1 MDASRRTN
9 FAAVIAALGC
19 GVTAWAQ
26 GPAPA
31 PMADRPGGWASD
43 RVLVRMAPGARVAI
57 GAGGTIDVRSADGA
71 ADVAV
76 AGELAAAGARGA
88 TRLATVPAAD
98 AARAVALGLD
108 RWQCITLP
116 RGSDAPGI
124 AARLVRAA
132 GRAIE
137 LAEVDPVGGIAEEAP
152 RPDDTR
158 FVEQWALE
166 NTGQFV
172 NGTGGTPGSDVR
184 ARAAW
189 HVTTGD
195 PSQIIA
201 VLDSGVNQHADL
213 AYRVLP
219 GWNVVAGNDD
229 TTDRC
234 ASHGTHCAG
243 IAAAGGNDA
252 FGVAGMAWRARVL
265 PVVVVNPCSGL
276 ASWLADGLVWA
287 ADHGA
292 TVMSVSLQYSVAST
306 PMLDAV
312 RYAQGAGAMVVA
324 SAGNTGTFGVAYPAK
339 WDEVIAVGSI
349 DQADVPAATTAVGP
363 EVDVAA
369 PGVNVLSTV
378 GVQDHGFKS
387 GTSMAAPHVAGTIA
401 LMRAVA
407 PTMPPATIRSYLAS
421 TCTDVFDPGIDWRT
435 GRGRIDAAA
444 AVRAT
449 RLANGLGDLN
459 GDGAVDG
466 TDLGTF
472 LSAWGGC
479 GTPCPADFNDDGIVD
494 GGDLFLLLG
503 NWGGAD

>member
-1 MDASRRTN
+1 MAASRRTN
-9 FAAVIAALGC
+9 FAAVIAALAG
-19 GVTAWAQ
+19 GAIAWAG

-31 PMADRPGGWASD
+31 ADRAGGWASD
-43 RVLVRMAPGARVAI
+43 RVLVRVAPGASVAI
-57 GAGGTIDVRSADGA
+57 DAGGAIDVRSADGA
-71 ADVAV
+71 ADLAV

-88 TRLATVPAAD
+88 TRLATVPAGD
-98 AARAVALGLD
+98 AARAAALGLD
-108 RWQCITLP
+108 RWRCIALP
-116 RGSDAPGI
+116 RGSDAPAI
-124 AARLVRAA
+124 AARLARTG

-137 LAEVDPVGGIAEEAP
+137 LAEVDPVGGIAEDAP
-152 RPDDTR
+152 RPDDPR
-158 FVEQWALE
+158 FAEQWGLE

-172 NGTGGTPGSDVR
+172 NGVGGMPGSDVR

-189 HVTTGD
+189 HVSTGD
-195 PSQIIA
+195 PSTIIA
-201 VLDSGVNQHADL
+201 VLDSGVNPHADL
-213 AYRVLP
+213 AYRVMP
-219 GWNVVAGNDD
+219 GWNVVAGNDN
-229 TTDRC
+229 TTDTC

-243 IAAAGGNDA
+243 IAAAVGNDA
-252 FGVAGMAWRARVL
+252 FGTAGMAWRARVL
-265 PVVVVNPCSGL
+265 PVVVVSPCSGL

-292 TVMSVSLQYSVAST
+292 TVMNVSLQYSLAST

-312 RYAQGAGAMVVA
+312 RYARGAGAIVVA
-324 SAGNTGTFGVAYPAK
+324 SAGNTGTTGVAYPAR

-378 GVQDHGFKS
+378 GTMDHGFKS
-387 GTSMAAPHVAGTIA
+387 GTSMAAPFVAGTIA
-401 LMRAVA
+401 LMRSVA
-407 PTMPPATIRSYLAS
+407 PTMPPVTLRSYLES
-421 TCTDVFDPGIDWRT
+421 TCVDVFDPGTDLRT
-435 GRGRIDAAA
+435 GRGRIDAGA
-444 AVRAT
+444 AVRAA
-449 RLANGLGDLN
+449 RLANGMGDLN

-466 TDLGTF
+466 PDLGLF